1 MKLHYGIDE
10 LKDFDFLVFLPILL
24 PIVFIGLVLVLIAL
38 IDLYRHRMT
47 RKNVLMWAVIII
59 IGNTA
64 GALLYFII
72 GRKDRVVK

>member
-10 LKDFDFLVFLPILL
+10 LKDFDFLVLLPILL
-24 PIVFIGLVLVLIAL
+24 PIVCIGLILVLIAL

-47 RKNVLMWAVIII
+47 RENVLMWTVIII
-59 IGNTA
+59 IGNTV

>member
-10 LKDFDFLVFLPILL
+10 LKDFDFLAFLPILL
-24 PIVFIGLVLVLIAL
+24 PIVCIGLILVLIAL
-38 IDLYRHRMT
+38 IDLYRHRRT
-47 RKNVLMWAVIII
+47 RENVLIWAVIII
-59 IGNTA
+59 IGNTV

>member
-10 LKDFDFLVFLPILL
+10 LKDFDFLAFLPILL
-24 PIVFIGLVLVLIAL
+24 PIVGIGLILVLIAL
-38 IDLYRHRMT
+38 IDLYRHRRT
-47 RKNVLMWAVIII
+47 RENVLIWAVIII
-59 IGNTA
+59 IGNTV